1 MKLMVQLFDMPMDRF
16 IVHRSVF
23 AREVFLPMEGA
34 CQDPVY
40 NTWTVLYMRNT
51 VLKMLKIPTGYRN
64 YPEQRPSSQI
74 RTDDDYVTTSTQYKS
89 NRPVM
94 LLMKRSADSQHT
106 RNRFD
111 LVRQWSDA
119 FTKDIM
125 NALAKAFPK
134 YELKLYSDRDEKI
147 MDCFE
152 CQIRLVAEADVLI
165 GVHGAGLGM
174 SLYMPP
180 NKAVV
185 EFAPYGNDG
194 RCLLG
199 GGPFS
204 RLASVMAH
212 NYMMHHPPY
221 EEFKWI
227 GGKSS
232 EFNISRF
239 ILHIDS
245 FLRSIGYI

>member
-1 MKLMVQLFDMPMDRF
+1 MKLMMSLFDFPMDRF
-16 IVHRSVF
+16 IVHENVY
-23 AREVFLPMEGA
+23 AREIFLPMEGG

-40 NTWTVLYMRNT
+40 NTWQVLSMRN
-51 VLKMLKIPTGYRN
+51 KIMNMLHIPTGFRHFVQEPN
-64 YPEQRPSSQI
+64 LVRSSE
-74 RTDDDYVTTSTQYKS
+74 DYDTSSSSFHGK
-89 NRPVM
+89 RPVM

-111 LVRQWSDA
+111 LVRQWSDS
-119 FTKDIM
+119 FTTAIM
-125 NALAKAFPK
+125 TALTTTFPQ
-134 YELKLYSDRDEKI
+134 YEVKLYSDRDEKT
-147 MDCFE
+147 MDCFA
-152 CQIRLVAEADVLI
+152 CQVRLVAEADVLI

-185 EFAPYGNDG
+185 EFSPYGNDG

-204 RLASVMAH
+204 RLATLLGH

-232 EFNISRF
+232 EFNITRF
-239 ILHIDS
+239 VMHINS
-245 FLRSIGYI
+245 FLHSIGQI